1 MQSEMERATRRMLRQ
16 RWAERRRR
24 RFRSRMENII
34 CAVGM
39 IACLAGLLYTEWP
52 MLVVAFGG

>member
-1 MQSEMERATRRMLRQ
+1 MSDIERATRRMLRD

-24 RFRSRMENII
+24 RIRSRLENIG

-39 IACLAGLLYTEWP
+39 AACLAGLIYTEWP
-52 MLVVAFGG
+52 MLLEVIGR

>member
-1 MQSEMERATRRMLRQ
+1 MSDMERATRRMLRQ

-39 IACLAGLLYTEWP
+39 IGAVAGLIYTEWP
-52 MLVVAFGG
+52 MLVAAFHG